1 MQSEARSGRP
11 VIGRPRSEGSREAI
25 LAAVRDLLL
34 KGGYASLTFEGV
46 AKRAGVS
53 KATIYRWWRSKGELV
68 LEASGDAIRIG
79 LVPDTGDARADIV
92 AAIDQLIGT
101 FSNRLASIVIFAAIT
116 TAAED
121 RAMAQ
126 ALRDRI
132 IYPWRRSAAE
142 ALERAQERDELA
154 HNDIVFLLDL
164 IVGTVF
170 QRTLVVKDPVVE
182 GLKDNLMAI
191 VLRRRDSGPTG
202 SG

>member
-1 MQSEARSGRP
+1 M
-11 VIGRPRSEGSREAI
+11 
-25 LAAVRDLLL
+25 RDLLL